1 MPIEAR
7 SLATPAL
14 APDPSSPG
22 SAVLFG
28 GWSQLGAQ
36 GGLWRYNQTTGWAR
50 LDAAVPAASRPLAR
64 FGAQLWVHAP
74 SSAIYL
80 FGGSPPVESA
90 DLTARND
97 LWRFDAAGSGSW
109 DELKAGNG
117 DRGIYDVARGTL
129 YPGARRDYMLWQDR
143 ASSAVYLFGGNGLDY
158 NSDIGL
164 MNDLWRSRGPSYTEW
179 EFVAGSQSRLAP
191 TVVNGTTLPHV
202 PGARCCGATAVD
214 DTGTVG
220 FLFGGFG
227 SVYSGGPR
235 YRLLNE
241 LWRIDLSTAAG
252 ADAAEGNGA
261 SSRWTFL
268 GGDTAQQSAATSFES
283 DPLSP
288 LVGRWGRWPSAR
300 HSAALWFHAS
310 KHLYILGGQR
320 DINLGYPCTG
330 QKRSQ
335 ELWKYNTTTTRF
347 TLIGPVDADDN
358 GGSTTGGPST
368 GADAAAAASSASGA
382 QVVADDAGGAA
393 TEARDRAAAFVGSSG
408 ELVLIG
414 GCGQTQIYD
423 DVLEYHLAAP
433 LPPVEPSVGSTLT
446 FPHFVMGLAL
456 LLFLSLTSCYS

>member
-1 MPIEAR
+1 MKEINVEILSFSFFSLAPSILILLLCFSSSSSLTCPEGSRLPRGYQVQGCSGSTVTVDEEKRRYTVDGVEACVCAEGR
-7 SLATPAL
+7 SPYPGTTCAVSNELVVKVGDGKCLGPDGSWGARAINSTGAFPRGLATPAL

-36 GGLWRYNQTTGWAR
+36 EGLWRYNQTAGWAR

-164 MNDLWRSRGPSYTEW
+164 LNDLWRSRGPSYTEW
-179 EFVAGSQSRLAP
+179 EFVAGSQSLLAP
-191 TVVNGTTLPHV
+191 T
-202 PGARCCGATAVD
+202 
-214 DTGTVG
+214 
-220 FLFGGFG
+220 
-227 SVYSGGPR
+227 
-235 YRLLNE
+235 
-241 LWRIDLSTAAG
+241 
-252 ADAAEGNGA
+252 
-261 SSRWTFL
+261 
-268 GGDTAQQSAATSFES
+268 
-283 DPLSP
+283 
-288 LVGRWGRWPSAR
+288 
-300 HSAALWFHAS
+300 
-310 KHLYILGGQR
+310 R

-358 GGSTTGGPST
+358 GGSATGGAST

-408 ELVLIG
+408 ELGTIG
-414 GCGQTQIYD
+414 T
-423 DVLEYHLAAP
+423 
-433 LPPVEPSVGSTLT
+433 
-446 FPHFVMGLAL
+446 
-456 LLFLSLTSCYS
+456 